1 MQVKLKQ
8 KPIFI
13 VLDGIDGC
21 GSTTHSKM
29 LKGYLE
35 SEGLKV
41 CLTKEPTD
49 SEIGKLL
56 RVYLKNKE
64 IPPTTDA
71 LLFAA
76 DRDLHYHSEI
86 KKKLDEGCIV
96 ISDRYIES
104 SIIYQSVSSTDISVN
119 WVKLINKFAGK
130 PDITII
136 LDIDP
141 RISLKR
147 KIDLDLEKFE
157 EMSFLK
163 KVRTL
168 YINRAKEEGYHL
180 INSDEIIELVQENI
194 QRIVNDRLK

>member
-1 MQVKLKQ
+1 MKQ

-21 GSTTHSKM
+21 GSTTHSKI
-29 LKGYLE
+29 LKGFLE
-35 SEGLKV
+35 NEGFKV
-41 CLTKEPTD
+41 HLTKEPSD
-49 SEIGKLL
+49 NEIGKIL
-56 RVYLKNKE
+56 RMYLKNKE

-71 LLFAA
+71 LMFAA

-104 SIIYQSVSSTDISVN
+104 SIVYQSVSSTEISVN
-119 WVKLINKFAGK
+119 WVKEINKFAGK

-147 KIDLDLEKFE
+147 KSDQNLEKFE
-157 EMSFLK
+157 EISFLD
-163 KVRTL
+163 KVRAL
-168 YINRAKEEGYHL
+168 YLSRAKEEGYEV
-180 INSDEIIELVQENI
+180 INSDDIIELVQEKI
-194 QRIVNDRLK
+194 QKFITDNLKQ

>member
-29 LKGYLE
+29 LKGCLE